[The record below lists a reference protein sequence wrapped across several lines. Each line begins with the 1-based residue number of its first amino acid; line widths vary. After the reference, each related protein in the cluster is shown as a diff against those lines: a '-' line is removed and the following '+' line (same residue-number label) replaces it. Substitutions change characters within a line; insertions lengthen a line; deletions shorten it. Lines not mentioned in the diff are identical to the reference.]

1 MEYSI
6 DSNEH
11 GICVNIIGRLTY
23 NDRNK
28 LSDLIN
34 NLAQISTKWI
44 ALDLEALEFIDS
56 AGVGMLLIVREELV
70 MRDKLL
76 IVSKATGQV
85 KRVLTVAQLGKMV
98 KTKD

>member
-56 AGVGMLLIVREELV
+56 AGVGMLLIVREELA
-70 MRDKLL
+70 MREKLL
-76 IVSKATGQV
+76 IVSK
-85 KRVLTVAQLGKMV
+85 
-98 KTKD
+98 

>member
-34 NLAQISTKWI
+34 KLAQISSKWI

-56 AGVGMLLIVREELV
+56 AGVGMLLIVREELA
-70 MRDKLL
+70 MREKLL
-76 IVSKATGQV
+76 IVSK
-85 KRVLTVAQLGKMV
+85 
-98 KTKD
+98 

>member
-56 AGVGMLLIVREELV
+56 AGVGMLLIVREELA
-70 MRDKLL
+70 MREKLL

-98 KTKD
+98 KTED